1 MFFCVLC
8 GCVLIIYLCE
18 CNHFDFRVY
27 NIMVF
32 INKFLFS
39 YGYGSVTALMQ
50 SMFPSTKY
58 VGVGQSLA
66 LSSFWGLVCSW
77 LGLWPMLALAML
89 TVMAVELVSGIVAS
103 HVRKEHFESAKFSRF
118 MLKLCIWFMLFV
130 SCQMFKGFASEYD
143 ACSLAWLVG
152 AWFFDVLTVMLMVA
166 FVVEHATSIMEN
178 MACIDGKDKGFYIEM
193 MKKTMLTAYDRL
205 IGSGRKP

>member
-1 MFFCVLC
+1 
-8 GCVLIIYLCE
+8 
-18 CNHFDFRVY
+18 
-27 NIMVF
+27 MVF

-58 VGVGQSLA
+58 VGVGHSLA

-103 HVRKEHFESAKFSRF
+103 HVRKEHFESAKFLALHAEALHLVHAF
-118 MLKLCIWFMLFV
+118 CVLPDV
-130 SCQMFKGFASEYD
+130 QGF
-143 ACSLAWLVG
+143 C
-152 AWFFDVLTVMLMVA
+152 F
-166 FVVEHATSIMEN
+166 
-178 MACIDGKDKGFYIEM
+178 
-193 MKKTMLTAYDRL
+193 
-205 IGSGRKP
+205 